1 MTTLSCGIL
10 VLDAAAELLL
20 CHATGTPRW
29 DIPKGGAEVGER
41 PVDAAI
47 RETAEETGL
56 AFAPAALLDLGERAY
71 RPGKRLHL
79 FAALSE
85 RVDPARCRCSTH
97 FVDRFGRTVPEMD
110 GFAWVPFA
118 EVPRRVGKSLAALLS
133 GPLALDGVLRALR
146 ERAAQLAAPP
156 K

>member
-1 MTTLSCGIL
+1 VATLSCGVL
-10 VLDAAAELLL
+10 VLNAGGELLL

-41 PVDAAI
+41 ALDAAI

-56 AFAPAALLDLGERAY
+56 AFAPTDLLDLGERAY

-79 FAALSE
+79 FATLSD
-85 RVDPARCRCSTH
+85 RFDAAACHCSTH

-110 GFAWVPFA
+110 GFAWVAFDA
-118 EVPRRVGKSLAALLS
+118 VPQRVGKSLAALLS
-133 GPLALDGVLRALR
+133 GPLALDAVLRALR
-146 ERAAQLAAPP
+146 ERSAHATRTG
-156 K
+156 